1 MTKLIKTE
9 FDKFTFKI
17 IGAAM
22 EVHNL
27 LGPGLKEEM
36 YQRAMEDALTKAE
49 LNFEL
54 QKQVEVY
61 NETRL
66 LGLLFIDILVENLVV
81 VELKALSHPVTNNE
95 LAQVITYLKA
105 NDNKI
110 GLLINFGR
118 KFLEYKRIFPPRKVS
133 EFNEKGLRFGV
144 KILST
149 DRDSIN
155 G

>member
-1 MTKLIKTE
+1 MTKLVKTK
-9 FDKFTFKI
+9 FDEITFKI
-17 IGAAM
+17 IGSAM

-36 YQRAMEDALTKAE
+36 YQRAMEDALKKTE
-49 LNFEL
+49 LNFEP
-54 QKQVEVY
+54 QKQVDVY

-133 EFNEKGLRFGV
+133 KFNEKGLRFGV
-144 KILST
+144 RILST
-149 DRDSIN
+149 DRAN